1 MSDADIGD
9 GLKIHYTD
17 VGRGEP
23 VVFLHGSGPGASGHS
38 NFKKNYPFF
47 AEHGRRAIVVDNLG
61 FGQSSKPDVDYG
73 MDFVVGGI
81 KRLLDTLGIERC
93 AVIGNSHGGACA
105 IQLALDQ
112 PARVS
117 KLVLMAP
124 GGLEEREAYM
134 KMAGIRTMMKVFLGP
149 DGITRDGMRTVFQ
162 LQLFDPSLLDDE
174 TLDERLAVAVT
185 QPKRVM
191 TTLAVPHL
199 APRLGELTCP
209 VLGFWGMDD
218 QFCPVSGAT
227 TLARNVRDAR
237 VTLLSRCGH
246 WVMVEHPDLFN
257 RATLD
262 FLEH

>member
-1 MSDADIGD
+1 
-9 GLKIHYTD
+9 
-17 VGRGEP
+17 
-23 VVFLHGSGPGASGHS
+23 
-38 NFKKNYPFF
+38 
-47 AEHGRRAIVVDNLG
+47 
-61 FGQSSKPDVDYG
+61 
-73 MDFVVGGI
+73 
-81 KRLLDTLGIERC
+81 
-93 AVIGNSHGGACA
+93 
-105 IQLALDQ
+105 
-112 PARVS
+112 
-117 KLVLMAP
+117 
-124 GGLEEREAYM
+124 
-134 KMAGIRTMMKVFLGP
+134 MMKVFLGP

-174 TLDERLAVAVT
+174 TLVERLAVAVT

-246 WVMVEHPDLFN
+246 WVMVEHPELFN